1 MILGLP
7 KDAAMKTIA
16 STPLL
21 LSALLFVAAGAG
33 VSAQAKKVVN
43 SADDLPRF
51 SYPLSEPASRFLSAD
66 DATFAA
72 FLHKVEGDVNSVL
85 AEYTI
90 ADKATLRELLSTR
103 LGGQLLTGDYTGAQ
117 ATAKQIRDL
126 QVKPAAKLTSGL
138 LVLAIAQAEQ
148 DSGAAS
154 GPAYEEAFQ
163 KRFAQQV
170 EGLDWATAGDWLKR
184 TRSQFELASPTLLAG
199 SAREELDPAVAK
211 NGGLDLPGAESE
223 IGMRVF
229 EKIYLP
235 LNQRVLAVL
244 SPYIAA
250 HEVKKPDIW
259 AARDVTLTHA
269 DQLTPVRI
277 AIFDSGVDTSV
288 YPGRLFVDPHP
299 DGHSPNGLAFDM
311 HGNLYDA
318 NLQPLTADQK
328 AEYPKVLNII
338 KGLDDLRN
346 GIDSPVAAGARKSLS
361 EMPPDQLAPFL
372 KQLNFLA
379 QYLHGT
385 HVAGIAVR
393 GNPAARLVVVQFYDS
408 LPDIPFAP
416 TVAWAEKFKADF
428 LQVGNYLREH
438 KVRVVNM
445 SWTDDQAEFEQW
457 LTKTS
462 AEKDPARRKAIAGQ
476 IYRVWREAISGAIQ
490 AAPNTLWIC
499 AAGNSDS
506 NASFAGDVP
515 ASLQL
520 PNLVTVGAV
529 DQAGDETSFT
539 SYGNTVS
546 LYADGFEV
554 PSYVPGGTQLDLS
567 GTSMASP
574 NVVNVAAKLIALDPK
589 LTPEQTIALLKQS
602 STASKDGRV
611 RLVDAKAAVS
621 LLRQQ
626 YLSK

>member
-462 AEKDPARRKAIAGQ
+462 AEKDPARRKALAGQ
-476 IYRVWREAISGAIQ
+476 IYRVWREAVSGAIQ

>member
-372 KQLNFLA
+372 KRLNFLA

-462 AEKDPARRKAIAGQ
+462 AEKDPARRKALAGQ

>member
-1 MILGLP
+1 
-7 KDAAMKTIA
+7 MKTIA

-170 EGLDWATAGDWLKR
+170 EGLDWTTAGDWLKR

-462 AEKDPARRKAIAGQ
+462 AEKDPARRKVLAGQ